1 MSVMV
6 RLLRAQLR
14 DLLRSRWLPGYGMI
28 FLLLTDLL
36 FRFGGTGDR
45 VLLSLLN
52 VVLLLVPLISIVV
65 GTFHFYQSR
74 EFIEMMLAQPVG
86 RLALF
91 AALYLGLA
99 LAMTAAFLVG
109 TAAPFIWHGVGDSG
123 AVLATMLAAGTALT
137 WVFCALAFLIAVSF
151 QDRTVGLGVTIL
163 VWLLLAVVYDGLIMI
178 GSAVLAD
185 YPLEHGVLA
194 AVILN
199 PIDLARVTLL
209 LKIDIAALMG
219 YTGAVFEKFFG
230 SHRGILVSTVALIT
244 WIIVPLGLAAR
255 RFSAKDL

>member
-1 MSVMV
+1 MKVMG

-14 DLLRSRWLPGYGMI
+14 DVLRSRWLPGYGLM

-52 VVLLLVPLISIVV
+52 VVLLLVPLICVVV
-65 GTFHFYQSR
+65 GTFHLYQAR
-74 EFIEMMLAQPVG
+74 EFIELLLAQPVS

-91 AALYLGLA
+91 SALYLGLT

-109 TAAPFIWHGVGDSG
+109 TAAPFLWHGVGDSG
-123 AVLATMLAAGTALT
+123 AVLATLLAAGTALT
-137 WVFCALAFLIAVSF
+137 WVFSALAFLIAVSF
-151 QDRTVGLGVTIL
+151 QDRAAGLGAAIL
-163 VWLLLAVVYDGLIMI
+163 VWLLLAIIYDGLIMI
-178 GSAVLAD
+178 GSVVLAD
-185 YPLEHGVLA
+185 YPLERGVLA

-230 SHRGILVSTVALIT
+230 SNRGLLVSGAALII
-244 WIIVPLGLAAR
+244 WIIAPFWLAAR
-255 RFSAKDL
+255 RFAAKDL